1 MFETSAL
8 LIFITAAVSL
18 LIIPGPAVTFIIAR
32 TVEHGRMAGF
42 ISELGILTA
51 SLIHTLLAAFG
62 LSALLLQSAVAFSV
76 VKYAGAAYLIFMGI
90 QSLRSTPVAIDPQ
103 NIEPASLPTI
113 YRQGFVVNLF
123 NPKGILFFFAFLPQ
137 FVAPERGNPTFQ
149 IVVLGLIFVGLA
161 LISDSTYMFLAGA
174 VRNALSGNLKVAR
187 FQKNFAGVIYIVL
200 GLSTAFTGSR
210 AA

>member
-8 LIFITAAVSL
+8 LIFITAALSL
-18 LIIPGPAVTFIIAR
+18 LIVPGPAVTFIIAR

-42 ISELGILTA
+42 VSELGILTA

-90 QSLRSTPVAIDPQ
+90 QSLRSTPVAVDPK

-137 FVAPERGNPTFQ
+137 FVAPEKGNPTVQ

-161 LISDSTYMFLAGA
+161 LISDSAYMFAAGA
-174 VRNALSGNLKVAR
+174 VRNALSGNLKIAR

-200 GLSTAFTGSR
+200 GLSTAFTGSKS
-210 AA
+210 A